1 MPLLIDVNVHPTK
14 MEIRF
19 NNSEEVY
26 ELVYPD
32 DPGCSGRSGS
42 DPGPYLWILTGRLRA
57 RQKQE
62 MKERLLKPAPE
73 PFETHRKEMLKQSC
87 ARANSGPGGARYAI
101 KPAAKVRLGARLTST
116 RGTAGTDRRQGQFR
130 PDRKRPLVQ
139 REQLPP
145 PSQQQLREAEPA
157 PYGTEVGDGRG
168 QQIGAF

>member
-1 MPLLIDVNVHPTK
+1 MDTDR
-14 MEIRF
+14 EIA
-19 NNSEEVY
+19 
-26 ELVYPD
+26 
-32 DPGCSGRSGS
+32 
-42 DPGPYLWILTGRLRA
+42 A

-73 PFETHRKEMLKQSC
+73 PFETHRKEMLKQS
-87 ARANSGPGGARYAI
+87 APGPTQAQAAPGTPSSQQLKSALA
-101 KPAAKVRLGARLTST
+101 PASPAPGHRRN
-116 RGTAGTDRRQGQFR
+116 RPRQGQFR

-168 QQIGAF
+168 QQMALLTISFCRKRPAAPPAYWPSFLKPTGWWNMIKSFIL